1 MTSNISDSIR
11 YVGVDD
17 TGISF
22 FENQYPVSHGM
33 SYNSYLIIDEKVAVT
48 DTVDRNFGAEWLS
61 NIASALEGR
70 SPDFLIVHH
79 MEPDHSANIL
89 AALHRYPDMKIVAS
103 AKAISM
109 LPLYFEDFDFTG
121 RTIAVKE
128 GDILTLGAHKL
139 IFFSAPMVHWPEV
152 MISCELSEKVLFSAD
167 AFGKFGALCY
177 DDEWLPEA
185 RRYYANIVGKYGPQ
199 VQALF
204 KKIAGAEIK
213 AIAPL
218 HGPVLNERLEEYLS
232 HYNRWSTYEPEIP
245 DGVLVAYASIYGGT
259 AEAAL
264 LLAQMLREAGA
275 PEVVAFDLCR
285 HDQAE
290 AVAQAFRLGR
300 IVLAAPTYDAGIF
313 PAMHNFIYHLQ
324 IKGVRNRRFALIEN
338 GSWAPVAA
346 LQMKEMLSH
355 LKNSEVVD
363 PVLTVRGRLHTA
375 DRDTLRAIT
384 ASLLA

>member
-1 MTSNISDSIR
+1 M
-11 YVGVDD
+11 
-17 TGISF
+17 
-22 FENQYPVSHGM
+22 
-33 SYNSYLIIDEKVAVT
+33 
-48 DTVDRNFGAEWLS
+48 
-61 NIASALEGR
+61 
-70 SPDFLIVHH
+70 
-79 MEPDHSANIL
+79 
-89 AALHRYPDMKIVAS
+89 
-103 AKAISM
+103 
-109 LPLYFEDFDFTG
+109 
-121 RTIAVKE
+121 
-128 GDILTLGAHKL
+128 
-139 IFFSAPMVHWPEV
+139 
-152 MISCELSEKVLFSAD
+152 
-167 AFGKFGALCY
+167 
-177 DDEWLPEA
+177 
-185 RRYYANIVGKYGPQ
+185 
-199 VQALF
+199 
-204 KKIAGAEIK
+204 
-213 AIAPL
+213 
-218 HGPVLNERLEEYLS
+218 S

-313 PAMHNFIYHLQ
+313 PAMHDFIYHLQ